1 MAQKRPKQ
9 SKNSPFLA
17 PVPFY
22 WCDKC
27 HTPVMGRVCAC
38 GEKTRPVSVTPPG
51 DVRPA
56 FARDRD
62 LVNRLFEEQF
72 GVPLIPENHVALLN
86 KVPDEDR
93 MEEIII
99 GGAVVCA
106 IRYLPA
112 EDRWEVL
119 PREAAAELVKPTKR
133 IIRVNDEAAGYIK
146 DGSSVLMP
154 GVTFVS
160 PDIAVGD
167 AVFVMSEAGECVAVG
182 RAKMSYE
189 ETVGATRGQLVRTR
203 RTQKPVVDVNPS
215 TWEDAITANEKI
227 LDIYEAKSV
236 EFVKDVLTKNPDL
249 TPTISYSGGKDSLV
263 TLLITLKAGLK
274 LPMIFA
280 DTGLEFPETIQNV
293 KDVSEKYG
301 LECITESG
309 EARFWEDFE
318 VQGPPAVDFR
328 WCCKSCKLS
337 PVKTLIEKQW
347 GEAVSFIGQ
356 RKFESAKRMQS
367 PRVWRNKNV
376 PCQLSAAPIQHW
388 TAMHDWLYLFREK
401 APYNPLYELGLD
413 RIGCFMC
420 PSSDIAC
427 MKDIAA
433 RYPELWADWECRLK
447 TWGDAHGMSEDWAS
461 KGLWRIRERNEEDA
475 DTDSHY

>member
-1 MAQKRPKQ
+1 MQNKKN

-27 HTPVMGRVCAC
+27 HTPVMGKLCSC
-38 GEKTRPVSVTPPG
+38 GEKTRAVSVTPPG

-56 FARDRD
+56 FERDRK
-62 LVNRLFEEQF
+62 LVNKLFEEQF
-72 GVPLIPENHVALLN
+72 GVPLIPEGHLALLN

-93 MEEIII
+93 MEEIIL

-106 IRYLPA
+106 IRYIPS
-112 EDRWEVL
+112 EERWEVL
-119 PREAAAELVKPTKR
+119 PREAAAVYVKPTKR
-133 IIRVNDEAAGYIK
+133 VIRVNAEAAQYIK

-154 GVTFVS
+154 GVTYVS
-160 PDIAVGD
+160 PEIKIGD
-167 AVFVMSEAGECVAVG
+167 GVFVISDEGECVAVG

-189 ETVGATRGQLVRTR
+189 ETVGAVKGQLVRTR
-203 RTQKPVVDVNPS
+203 RTMKPKVDANPS
-215 TWEDAITANEKI
+215 TWDDAIRANNNI
-227 LDIYEAKSV
+227 LNLYESKSI
-236 EFVKDVLTKNPDL
+236 EFIKDVISKNPGV

-280 DTGLEFPETIQNV
+280 DTGLEFPETLENV
-293 KDVSEKYG
+293 KKISELYG
-301 LECITESG
+301 LELIERSG
-309 EARFWEDFE
+309 ERGFWEGFE
-318 VQGPPAVDFR
+318 TNGPPAVDFR
-328 WCCKSCKLS
+328 WCCKACKLT
-337 PVKTLIEKQW
+337 PVKELIDETW
-347 GEAVSFIGQ
+347 GEAISFIGQ

-376 PCQLSAAPIQHW
+376 PCQISAAPIQHW

-401 APYNPLYELGLD
+401 AAYNPLYEIGLD

-427 MKDIAA
+427 MKDIETL
-433 RYPELWADWECRLK
+433 YPEKWAEWETKLK
-447 TWGDAHGMSEDWAS
+447 AWGDAHGKSADWAS
-461 KGLWRIRERNEEDA
+461 KGLWRIRDKNEEDE
-475 DTDSHY
+475 DIEGHF

>member
-1 MAQKRPKQ
+1 M
-9 SKNSPFLA
+9 KNSPFLA

-27 HTPVMGRVCAC
+27 HSPVMGKLCSC

-56 FARDRD
+56 FDRDRN

-72 GVPLIPENHVALLN
+72 GVPLIPEGFLAILN

-106 IRYLPA
+106 IRYIPA
-112 EDRWEVL
+112 ESRWEVL
-119 PREAAAELVKPTKR
+119 PREAAASLVVPTKR
-133 IIRVNDEAAGYIK
+133 FIKVTDDAAGYIK
-146 DGSSVLMP
+146 EGSSVLMP

-167 AVFVMSEAGECVAVG
+167 SVFVIAESGECVAVG
-182 RAKMSYE
+182 RAKMSYQ

-203 RTQKPVVDVNPS
+203 RTQKPVVDASPS
-215 TWEDAITANEKI
+215 TWNDAISANKNI
-227 LDIYEAKSV
+227 LDLYERKSI
-236 EFVKDVLTKNPDL
+236 EFILDVIAKNPDIQ
-249 TPTISYSGGKDSLV
+249 PTVSYSGGKDSLV
-263 TLLITLKAGLK
+263 TLLITLKAGLR
-274 LPMIFA
+274 LPLIFA
-280 DTGLEFPETIQNV
+280 DTGLEFPETIENV
-293 KDVSEKYG
+293 HQVSEMFG
-301 LECITESG
+301 LPLIEESG
-309 EARFWEDFE
+309 DSGFWEAFE
-318 VQGPPAVDFR
+318 TQGPPAVDFR
-328 WCCKSCKLS
+328 WCCKACKLT
-337 PVKTLIEKQW
+337 PVKTLIENEW
-347 GEAVSFIGQ
+347 GEAISFIGQ

-367 PRVWRNKNV
+367 PRVWRNRNV

-427 MKDIAA
+427 MKDIEA
-433 RYPELWADWECRLK
+433 RYPEMWADWEKKLK
-447 TWGDAHGMSEDWAS
+447 AWGDANGRSPEWAS
-461 KGLWRIRERNEEDA
+461 KGLWRIRETNEEDG
-475 DTDSHY
+475 DIDGHF

>member
-1 MAQKRPKQ
+1 MAQRRPA
-9 SKNSPFLA
+9 KNSPFLA
-17 PVPFY
+17 SVPFY
-22 WCDKC
+22 WCDVC
-27 HTPVMGRVCAC
+27 HAPVMGRICTC
-38 GEKTRPVSVTPPG
+38 GAKTRPVSVTPPG

-56 FARDRD
+56 FERDRN
-62 LVNRLFEEQF
+62 LVNRIFEEQF
-72 GVPLIPENHVALLN
+72 GVPLIPDDQIAILN

-93 MEEIII
+93 MDEIIL

-106 IRYLPA
+106 VRFLPA
-112 EDRWEVL
+112 ENRWEVL
-119 PREAAAELVKPTKR
+119 PREAAAEFASPTKR
-133 IIRVNDEAAGYIK
+133 IIKVTDEAAGYIK

-203 RTQKPVVDVNPS
+203 RTQKPVVDTHPT
-215 TWEDAITANEKI
+215 TWDGAIRANKNI
-227 LDIYEAKSV
+227 LDIYENKSV
-236 EFVKDVLTKNPDL
+236 EFVKDVLSKNPEL
-249 TPTISYSGGKDSLV
+249 TPTVSYSGGKDSLV

-280 DTGLEFPETIQNV
+280 DTGLEFPETLQNV

-301 LECITESG
+301 LTVITESG
-309 EARFWEDFE
+309 GEGFWKEFE

-328 WCCKSCKLS
+328 WCCKSCKLA
-337 PVKTLIEKQW
+337 PVKKLIEKNW

-376 PCQLSAAPIQHW
+376 LCQLSAAPIQHW
-388 TAMHDWLYLFREK
+388 TAMHVWLYLFREG

-420 PSSDIAC
+420 PSSDVAC
-427 MKDIAA
+427 MKDIEA
-433 RYPELWADWECRLK
+433 RYPEMWADWEAKLSA
-447 TWGDAHGMSEDWAS
+447 WGDAHGMPAEWAEKS
-461 KGLWRIRERNEEDA
+461 LWRIRERNEEDA
-475 DTDSHY
+475 DTDSHF

>member
-1 MAQKRPKQ
+1 MAQKRPYT
-9 SKNSPFLA
+9 KNSPFLA

-22 WCDKC
+22 WCDRC
-27 HTPVMGRVCAC
+27 HTPVMGKMCSC

-56 FARDRD
+56 FQRDRD
-62 LVNRLFEEQF
+62 LINRLFEENF
-72 GVPLIPENHVALLN
+72 GVPLIPEDFLCLLN

-99 GGAVVCA
+99 GGAVVCS
-106 IRYLPA
+106 IRFLPA

-119 PREAAAELVKPTKR
+119 PREAAAQLVQPTKR
-133 IIRVNDEAAGYIK
+133 IVRVTDEAGEYIK
-146 DGSSVLMP
+146 AGNSVLMP
-154 GVTFVS
+154 GVTYVS
-160 PDIAVGD
+160 PEIAAGD
-167 AVFVMSEAGECVAVG
+167 SVFVLTESGECVAVG

-189 ETVGATRGQLVRTR
+189 DTVGATRGQLVRTR
-203 RTQKPVVDVNPS
+203 RTNKASIDIAPS
-215 TWEDAITANEKI
+215 TWDDAIKANEGI
-227 LDIYEAKSV
+227 LDLYEAKSI
-236 EFVKDVLTKNPDL
+236 EFIKDVISKNPGI

-263 TLLITLKAGLK
+263 TLLLTCKAGLR

-293 KDVSEKYG
+293 RDVAEKYG

-309 EARFWEDFE
+309 EALFWDEFK
-318 VQGPPAVDFR
+318 VQGPPAVDYR
-328 WCCKSCKLS
+328 WCCKVCKLK
-337 PVKTLIEKQW
+337 PVKQLIEKNW

-376 PCQLSAAPIQHW
+376 MCQISAAPIQHW

-401 APYNPLYELGLD
+401 APYNPLYEIGLD
-413 RIGCFMC
+413 RIGCFIC

-433 RYPELWADWECRLK
+433 RYPKMWAEWMEKITKWGEENGK
-447 TWGDAHGMSEDWAS
+447 TLEWAQ
-461 KGLWRIRERNEEDA
+461 KGQWRIRERNEEDA
-475 DTDSHY
+475 DIEGHF

>member
-1 MAQKRPKQ
+1 MKPRNT
-9 SKNSPFLA
+9 KNSPFLA

-22 WCDKC
+22 WCDTC
-27 HTPVMGRVCAC
+27 HAPVMGRVCAC

-56 FARDRD
+56 FRRDRD
-62 LVNRLFEEQF
+62 LVNRLFAEQF
-72 GVPLIPENHVALLN
+72 GVPLIPEDTIAILN

-93 MEEIII
+93 MEEIIL

-112 EDRWEVL
+112 EARWEVL
-119 PREAAAELVKPTKR
+119 PREAAAAFVTPVKR
-133 IIRVNDEAAGYIK
+133 VIRVNEEAAGYIR

-160 PDIAVGD
+160 PDIAAGD
-167 AVFVMSEAGECVAVG
+167 SVFVLAENGECVAVG
-182 RAKMSYE
+182 RAKMSYA
-189 ETVGATRGQLVRTR
+189 ETVGAERGQLVRTR
-203 RTQKPVVDVNPS
+203 RTQKPVVDTAPA
-215 TWEDAITANEKI
+215 TWEGAIEANKAI
-227 LDIYEAKSV
+227 LNMYEAKSV
-236 EFVKDVLTKNPDL
+236 EFIKDVIAKNPGI

-280 DTGLEFPETIQNV
+280 DTGLEFPETLENV
-293 KDVSEKYG
+293 RLVAEKYG

-309 EARFWEDFE
+309 AQGFWDGFA
-318 VQGPPAVDFR
+318 VNGPPAVDYR
-328 WCCKSCKLS
+328 WCCKACKLA
-337 PVKTLIEKQW
+337 PVKKLIETRF

-367 PRVWRNKNV
+367 PRVWRNRNV
-376 PCQLSAAPIQHW
+376 MCQVSAAPIQHW

-427 MKDIAA
+427 MKDIEA
-433 RYPELWADWECRLK
+433 RYPALWAEWEAKLGA
-447 TWGDAHGMSEDWAS
+447 WGAEHGKSEDWAK
-461 KGLWRIRERNEEDA
+461 KGLWRIRETNEEDA
-475 DTDSHY
+475 DTDGHY